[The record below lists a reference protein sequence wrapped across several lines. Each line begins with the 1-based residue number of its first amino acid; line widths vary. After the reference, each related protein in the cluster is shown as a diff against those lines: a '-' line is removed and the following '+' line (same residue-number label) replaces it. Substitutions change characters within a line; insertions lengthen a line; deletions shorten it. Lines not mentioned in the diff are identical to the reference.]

1 MTAFM
6 LIFGILTVLSALGV
20 VLAPKTLHSALF
32 LVLTLFLVAV
42 HFALLDAGFLAAL
55 QVMVYAG
62 AIMVLV
68 VFVIMLLGLDEPVA
82 RKKIELSN
90 YFGAFAAVSLGA
102 ILVWAGLSSGSQ
114 LSSWQKAAG
123 TGALPASGTAAEVGT
138 LLFTKFLYPFEVT
151 SLLLLVAIIGAVI
164 LAYDKKLP
172 LPAGRGLKA
181 KQKELAGG

>member
-1 MTAFM
+1 MTVTM
-6 LIFGILTVLSALGV
+6 LIFGLLSVLAALGV
-20 VLAPKTLHSALF
+20 VLSPKTLHSALF

-82 RKKIELSN
+82 RKKLELSN
-90 YFGAFAAVSLGA
+90 YFSAFAAVALAG
-102 ILVWAGLSSGSQ
+102 ILVFIGFSSDFQ
-114 LSSWQKAAG
+114 QSSWEKAAQ
-123 TGALPASGTAAEVGT
+123 SGTIPAPGT
-138 LLFTKFLYPFEVT
+138 ASEIGALLFTKFLYPFEVT
-151 SLLLLVAIIGAVI
+151 SVLLLVAIIGAVV
-164 LAYDKKLP
+164 LAYDRKTP

-181 KQKELAGG
+181 KQKELAG